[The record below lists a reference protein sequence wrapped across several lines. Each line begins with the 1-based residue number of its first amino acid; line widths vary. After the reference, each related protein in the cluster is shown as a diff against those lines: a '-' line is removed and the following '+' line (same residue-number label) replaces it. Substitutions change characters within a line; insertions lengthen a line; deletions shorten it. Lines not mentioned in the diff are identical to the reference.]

1 MKKVAKYV
9 DILEQTGVKNYK
21 KMLTKEELELYEDY
35 QHFKKKGYIKDWLRE
50 NFLFSNFFIFCL
62 AFFILKNIKFYKKKV
77 INFIYLFFYVINW

>member
-35 QHFKKKGYIKDWLRE
+35 QHFKKKGYIKD
-50 NFLFSNFFIFCL
+50 
-62 AFFILKNIKFYKKKV
+62 
-77 INFIYLFFYVINW
+77 